1 MNGRR
6 NRPLSVPRVIPC
18 TLREGTLARADL
30 HVHTFYSA
38 WRHMRFVH
46 PRDCYV
52 QPLEAYRNALAMGM
66 DFVAITD
73 HDSVEGALRLFEF
86 CRVDLR
92 KIIVG
97 EEVECTFPETGQ
109 WVHVNVLGL
118 TEEDHGELQR
128 LKRDVRDVTGY
139 CSARG
144 LLAILNHPFQSYR
157 GHKSVEAYVEDI
169 LSLFTHVEGLNGG
182 VSQLQNRAVGAL
194 CAVAAEQ
201 GHTLTQVG
209 GSDAHTAARIGKAW
223 TETQAN
229 TVPAFLSE
237 VHAGRCHP
245 GGTTQGTWGMFCE
258 VERVIATY
266 YARLY
271 SGRGLGENKAAYA
284 GDLLSATACLPAAFG
299 PFPLAV
305 VALNQI
311 RQKAVSRRVMA
322 KLSGVA
328 WQLMKASVR

>member
-1 MNGRR
+1 M
-6 NRPLSVPRVIPC
+6 
-18 TLREGTLARADL
+18 ARADL
-30 HVHTFYSA
+30 HVHTYYSA

-52 QPLEAYRNALAMGM
+52 QPLEAYRSALAAGM

-73 HDSVEGALRLFEF
+73 HDSVEGALRLLDEPGVDAS
-86 CRVDLR
+86 RV
-92 KIIVG
+92 IVG

-118 TEEDHGELQR
+118 TGEDHRELLR
-128 LKRDVRDVTGY
+128 LRSDVRDVAGY

-157 GHKSVEAYVEDI
+157 GQKSAEAYVEDV

-194 CAVAAEQ
+194 CAAAAER
-201 GHTLTQVG
+201 GHSLTQVG

-223 TETQAN
+223 TEARGN
-229 TVPAFLSE
+229 TAASFLDE
-237 VHAGRCHP
+237 VRAGRCHP
-245 GGTTQGTWGMFCE
+245 GGGTLGTWGLFCE
-258 VERVIATY
+258 VERIIGTY
-266 YARLY
+266 YAHLY
-271 SGRGLGENKAAYA
+271 SGRGSAGSAAAYA

-299 PFPLAV
+299 PFPLAAV
-305 VALNQI
+305 TLNQI
-311 RQKAVSRRVMA
+311 RQKAVSRRILSM
-322 KLSGVA
+322 LSGVTWRA
-328 WQLMKASVR
+328 VKVPAR